1 MRLRSNPALAGM
13 LGLLCLAAGG
23 AHATVMPRASN
34 IVDLVG
40 QSELILRGTVS
51 KLSDGIDERGIPYT
65 EVTLH
70 VSDAIRGGKVGS
82 DYTFRQ
88 FGLLKPRSLGNGL
101 ANITVTPAGWATYRQ
116 GEETIL
122 FLYKHAR
129 WTGLQTTVALGQ
141 GQFKV
146 SMAGAKNHVDNAGL
160 FEHMQVDDHL
170 LSDSDRRVMNTG
182 VGPVN
187 AKAFVALVRKMVAD
201 RWIEQGGMRSEPR

>member
-1 MRLRSNPALAGM
+1 MLAF
-13 LGLLCLAAGG
+13 AAGG
-23 AHATVMPRASN
+23 AWATVQPRANN
-34 IVDLVG
+34 IVELVG
-40 QSELILRGTVS
+40 QSDLILQGTVA

-70 VSDAIRGGKVGS
+70 VADAIRGQVGS

-88 FGLLKPRSLGNGL
+88 FGLLKPRKLGNGL
-101 ANITVTPAGWATYRQ
+101 TNIAVTPAGWATYRK
-116 GEETIL
+116 GEESIL
-122 FLYKHAR
+122 FLYRQAR
-129 WTGLQTTVALGQ
+129 LTGLQTTVGLGQ

-182 VGPVN
+182 KGAVN